1 MQEYRF
7 KFYLNAMHSISIEGN
22 VGEMHP
28 HTWEIAVDVF
38 KQSNN
43 FITFSE
49 VEKPVESVLGPL
61 QDKIMNTTPPFD
73 SINPTLE
80 NVAIYLQKRLEAVF
94 LEHGFIMSRIT
105 VSETP
110 SRSFIIDIKDY
121 EDFEVSPAPLVNT
134 NAEKIEEEADNLIE
148 QKIYDLNLDHSPRI
162 NNLSKLKYSYKRNE
176 NKRKVR
182 RGLPFAVYTIIILL
196 IILSAAAAVIY
207 FKR

>member
-1 MQEYRF
+1 M
-7 KFYLNAMHSISIEGN
+7 
-22 VGEMHP
+22 
-28 HTWEIAVDVF
+28 
-38 KQSNN
+38 
-43 FITFSE
+43 
-49 VEKPVESVLGPL
+49 
-61 QDKIMNTTPPFD
+61 
-73 SINPTLE
+73 
-80 NVAIYLQKRLEAVF
+80 
-94 LEHGFIMSRIT
+94 EHGFIMSRIT